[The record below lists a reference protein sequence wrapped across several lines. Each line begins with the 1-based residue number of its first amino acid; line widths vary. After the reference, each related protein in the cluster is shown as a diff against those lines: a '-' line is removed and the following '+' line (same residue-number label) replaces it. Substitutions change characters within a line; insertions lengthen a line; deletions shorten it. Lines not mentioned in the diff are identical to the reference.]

1 MLKVSRLL
9 RWINILIV
17 LVTLAAYL
25 SPYISPADV
34 WYPAFLALAYPWLLL
49 FNILFVLFWLSLKK
63 RYIIFS
69 LGCILL
75 GWGHFRSIVGFSLSA
90 STKEQAQL
98 TIASFNVHSM
108 KYYGAKGKKVHL
120 SDISAIFDSK
130 DPQILCFQEFP
141 NHREYAAPLLN
152 HFKEKGLKHQVW
164 KDGNELAIFSAYPI
178 VKTTSTYFNNTN
190 GFQYADLNIGG
201 NIVRVFNIHLQSNA
215 VSSIADHVAKQGDLQ
230 EKETWLEVRGMMGRF
245 KRASK
250 KRALQ
255 ADQIAAQIKASPYPV
270 IICGDFNDVPTSYA
284 YHVLSKGLKDTF
296 KQKGQGLGFTYL
308 GSIPALRID
317 YILVAPDFGIQD
329 YDSEKT
335 SFSDHRAIFST
346 ISQ

>member
-1 MLKVSRLL
+1 MPQVSRLL
-9 RWINILIV
+9 RWVNISIV
-17 LVTLAAYL
+17 LITLVAYL

-34 WYPAFLALAYPWLLL
+34 WFPAFLALAYPWLLL
-49 FNILFVLFWLSLKK
+49 FNILFILLWLSLKK

-75 GWGHFRSIVGFSLSA
+75 GWGHFRSIVGLSLSSNTA
-90 STKEQAQL
+90 AQAQL
-98 TIASFNVHSM
+98 TIASFNAHNM
-108 KYYGAKGKKVHL
+108 RYYGVKGKSARL
-120 SDISAIFDSK
+120 GDISAIFDSE
-130 DPQILCFQEFP
+130 DPKILCFQEFP
-141 NHREYAAPLLN
+141 SHREYAAPLLN
-152 HFKEKGLKHQVW
+152 HFKEKGLQYQVW
-164 KDGNELAIFSAYPI
+164 KEGNELAIFSAYPI
-178 VKTTSTYFNNTN
+178 VKTASTYFNNTN
-190 GFQYADLNIGG
+190 GFQYADLNIRG

-255 ADQIAAQIKASPYPV
+255 SNQIAAQIKASPYPV
-270 IICGDFNDVPTSYA
+270 IVCGDFNDVPLSYA
-284 YHVLSKGLKDTF
+284 YHTLSAGLKDTF
-296 KQKGQGLGFTYL
+296 KQKGRGLGFTYL

-317 YILVAPDFGIQD
+317 YILVAPDFVIQN
-329 YDSEKT
+329 YASEKT